1 MGKERTKW
9 PKEEGGGTDF
19 VLHKKSGSI
28 PLTIGNIGKFRQ
40 KETAPKGGFSTERT
54 SSEL

>member
-1 MGKERTKW
+1 MGKERTKR
-9 PKEEGGGTDF
+9 PKEEGGESDF

-28 PLTIGNIGKFRQ
+28 SLTIGNIGKFRQ
-40 KETAPKGGFSTERT
+40 KETAPKGGFFPERT

>member
-1 MGKERTKW
+1 MGKERTKR
-9 PKEEGGGTDF
+9 PKEEGGESDF

-28 PLTIGNIGKFRQ
+28 SLTIGNIGKFRQ
-40 KETAPKGGFSTERT
+40 KETAPKGGLSSERT